1 MLYTTADFVG
11 PYRLDSNAITQAD
24 YQLAIDEHER
34 ALLEYFFEPESVE
47 KIYAALPASPPA
59 VGVRNVMRDLALP
72 FIFGRIKMGVGSS
85 VAGEPNTQGYTRI
98 GYTPYLAW
106 RGSETLRRLMRYAPF
121 VVQAELATPTA
132 TIPYPSPTPQA
143 PDFVAIGDP
152 VRAYTSTGEVQ
163 TSVVNVTA
171 TAITLATALP
181 AGPVRVIVENLR
193 IRISRA
199 YLTF

>member
-1 MLYTTADFVG
+1 MLYTTADFTG
-11 PYRLDSNAITQAD
+11 QYRLDSNAITQAD
-24 YQLAIDEHER
+24 YQRAIDEHER
-34 ALLEYFFEPESVE
+34 TLLEYFFDPASVD
-47 KIYAALPASPPA
+47 KIYAALPSSPPA

-85 VAGEPNTQGYTRI
+85 MAGEPNTQGYTRI

-106 RGSETLRRLMRYAPF
+106 RGSETLRRLMRFAPF
-121 VVQAELATPTA
+121 VVQTELFTPSA
-132 TIPYPSPTPQA
+132 TIPYPNPIPPA

-152 VRAYTSTGEVQ
+152 VRADTATGSVQ
-163 TSVVNVTA
+163 TTVVGVTA
-171 TAITLATALP
+171 TDITLATTLP

-193 IRISRA
+193 IRINRV

>member
-1 MLYTTADFVG
+1 MLYTTADFTG
-11 PYRLDSNAITQAD
+11 QYRLDSNAITQAD
-24 YQLAIDEHER
+24 YQRAIDEHER
-34 ALLEYFFEPESVE
+34 TLLEYFFEPESVE
-47 KIYAALPASPPA
+47 KIYAALPASAPA
-59 VGVRNVMRDLALP
+59 IGVRNVMRDLALP

-85 VAGEPNTQGYTRI
+85 MAGEPNTQGYTRI

-106 RGSETLRRLMRYAPF
+106 RGRETLRRLMLFVPF
-121 VVQAELATPTA
+121 EVQTELVAPTA

-152 VRAYTSTGEVQ
+152 VRAYTATGEVQ
-163 TSVVNVTA
+163 TSVVSVTA
-171 TAITLATALP
+171 ADITLASTLP

-193 IRISRA
+193 IRIRRA

>member
-11 PYRLDSNAITQAD
+11 QYRLDSNAITQAD
-24 YQLAIDEHER
+24 YQQAIDEHER
-34 ALLEYFFEPESVE
+34 TLLEYFFDQASVE
-47 KIYAALPASPPA
+47 KIYAALPSSPPA

-98 GYTPYLAW
+98 GYTPFLAW
-106 RGSETLRRLMRYAPF
+106 RGGETLRRLMRFAPF
-121 VVQAELATPTA
+121 VVQTELLAPSA
-132 TIPYPSPTPQA
+132 TIPYPSPIPQA

-152 VRAYTSTGEVQ
+152 VRADTATGIIQ
-163 TSVVNVTA
+163 TTVAGVTA
-171 TAITLATALP
+171 TDITLATALP
-181 AGPVRVIVENLR
+181 AGPVRIIVETLR
-193 IRISRA
+193 VRINQA

>member
-85 VAGEPNTQGYTRI
+85 MAGEPNTQGYTRI

-121 VVQAELATPTA
+121 VVQAELAAPTA

>member
-1 MLYTTADFVG
+1 MLYTTADFTG
-11 PYRLDSNAITQAD
+11 QYRLDSNAITQAE
-24 YQLAIDEHER
+24 YQRAIDEHER
-34 ALLEYFFEPESVE
+34 ALLEYFFELDSVE
-47 KIYAALPASPPA
+47 KIYAALPASAPA
-59 VGVRNVMRDLALP
+59 VGVRNVLRDLALP

-98 GYTPYLAW
+98 GYTPYLAY
-106 RGSETLRRLMRYAPF
+106 RGSEALRRLMRFAPF
-121 VVQAELATPTA
+121 VVQAELTAPAA
-132 TIPYPSPTPQA
+132 TIPYQSPIPQA

-152 VRAYTSTGEVQ
+152 VRAYTATGEVQ

-171 TAITLATALP
+171 ADITLAVALP
-181 AGPVRVIVENLR
+181 AGPVRLIVENLR

>member
-1 MLYTTADFVG
+1 MLYTTADFTG
-11 PYRLDSNAITQAD
+11 QYRLDSNAITQAD
-24 YQLAIDEHER
+24 YQRAIDEHER
-34 ALLEYFFEPESVE
+34 TLLEYFFEPDSVE

-72 FIFGRIKMGVGSS
+72 FIFGRLKMGVGSS

-106 RGSETLRRLMRYAPF
+106 RGTETLRRLMRYAPF
-121 VVQAELATPTA
+121 VVQAELAAPTA

-163 TSVVNVTA
+163 TSVVSVTA
-171 TAITLATALP
+171 ADITLSVTLP
-181 AGPVRVIVENLR
+181 AGPVRLIVENLR
-193 IRISRA
+193 IRINRA